1 MSVRVR
7 KLAREL
13 DRSPEDL
20 LMLLRDL
27 GFDRFKSPDDM
38 VPEAV
43 AEQLR
48 KAARKVAPRS
58 LSTDLPAMARR
69 AGPVPNTVP
78 PGERFSTPRPAPDL
92 GVDDFMSSVV
102 PGIVRTTAPGA
113 YESSPGKTALELKRL
128 EAERAAIL
136 KEREDLGRDREQM
149 RAERDQLV
157 DEMRRLSEARE
168 ALSAEQAEL
177 VAAKEALGN
186 VLEKAQRGSLLGLF
200 EERGLRGIDEAER
213 ALGALAGGHAFGRLL
228 PLLVP
233 IDPHQVRRTLADRL
247 VLVGGAVPE
256 GLGVPA
262 VVVSDDRAD
271 VPSPERLQKA
281 LARLGE
287 RLLLHGRRRVV
298 LVGVPPRW
306 HGLLRGGIDRRVEVV
321 FRAGPVEGQS
331 DPTEVTWEPRSP
343 EGGTRPDGRAPT
355 LAEFLDRWLGA
366 LAD

>member
-20 LMLLRDL
+20 LLLLHDL
-27 GFDRFKSPDDM
+27 GFERFKSADDM
-38 VPEAV
+38 MPEPV

-48 KAARKVAPRS
+48 KAARKVPPRS
-58 LSTDLPAMARR
+58 LATDAPAGPRRR
-69 AGPVPNTVP
+69 APP

-113 YESSPGKTALELKRL
+113 YETSPGKAALELKRL

-149 RAERDQLV
+149 RAERDELV
-157 DEMRRLSEARE
+157 EAMRRVGEARE
-168 ALSAEQAEL
+168 ALAIEQAEL
-177 VAAKEALGN
+177 LAAKEALGTALDN
-186 VLEKAQRGSLLGLF
+186 AQRGSLLGLL

-213 ALGALAGGHAFGRLL
+213 ALGALAGAHAFGRLL
-228 PLLVP
+228 SSLVP
-233 IDPHQVRRTLADRL
+233 LDPQQVRRTLADRL
-247 VLVGGAVPE
+247 VLVSGIVPE

-271 VPSPERLQKA
+271 LPSPDRLQKA

-306 HGLLRGGIDRRVEVV
+306 HGVLRAGIDRRVEVV
-321 FRAGPVEGQS
+321 FRAGPADGAS
-331 DPTEVTWEPRSP
+331 DPTEVSWEPPRIADNP
-343 EGGTRPDGRAPT
+343 ARADGRAPT
-355 LAEFLDRWLGA
+355 LIEFIDRWLGS